1 MSNSHTIIAEMR
13 DIQGTGASRRLRHAG
28 KIPAILYGAGKD
40 TAMLTLS
47 HNSLFHN
54 LEDESF
60 HSSILTVEIDG
71 KKEKAI
77 LRDVQ
82 MHAFKQLIM
91 HIDLQR
97 ISAKDKIHMN
107 VPFHV
112 TGGEDAPGVK
122 IESGIISHLMT
133 ELEIICLPAD
143 LPEFISIDVSAL
155 NLGDSIHLSE
165 IALPDGVES
174 TIMSHGGDDLAVVT
188 VVAVRTPVE
197 DEEVEEAEGEEAEG
211 EEATGEEATGGDSD
225 AKAAEDSE

>member
-13 DIQGTGASRRLRHAG
+13 DVRGTGASRRLRRAG
-28 KIPAILYGAGKD
+28 KIPAVLYGAGKK
-40 TAMLTLS
+40 TVVLS
-47 HNSLFHN
+47 LNHNSLHHN

-60 HSSILTVEIDG
+60 HSSILTVEIEG

-107 VPFHV
+107 VPFHF

-122 IESGIISHLMT
+122 VESGIVSHLMT

-143 LPEFISIDVSAL
+143 LPEFIPIDISGL

-165 IALPDGVES
+165 ITLPDSVES
-174 TIMSHGGDDLAVVT
+174 TIQTHGGDDLAVVT
-188 VVAVRTPVE
+188 IVAVRGTSE
-197 DEEVEEAEGEEAEG
+197 DEEETEAEEGEEV
-211 EEATGEEATGGDSD
+211 TGEESD
-225 AKAAEDSE
+225 TETAEDSE

>member
-13 DIQGTGASRRLRHAG
+13 DVQGTGASRRLRHAG
-28 KIPAILYGAGKD
+28 KVPAILYGAGKD
-40 TAMLTLS
+40 TAMLSLS
-47 HNSLFHN
+47 HNSLYHN

-107 VPFHV
+107 VPLHF
-112 TGGEDAPGVK
+112 TGGEESPGVK
-122 IESGIISHLMT
+122 VESGIVSHLIT
-133 ELEIICLPAD
+133 ELDIVCLPAD
-143 LPEFISIDVSAL
+143 LPEFISIDISAL
-155 NLGDSIHLSE
+155 HLGDSIHLSE
-165 IALPDGVES
+165 ITLPDGVES
-174 TIMSHGGDDLAVVT
+174 TTLSHGGDDLAVVT
-188 VVAVRTPVE
+188 VVAVRGSTE
-197 DEEVEEAEGEEAEG
+197 DEETAEAEGEEEAAGEEGSDTEAAEG
-211 EEATGEEATGGDSD
+211 
-225 AKAAEDSE
+225 SE

>member
-1 MSNSHTIIAEMR
+1 MSTNHTILAELR
-13 DIQGTGASRRLRHAG
+13 DVQGTGASRRLRHAG
-28 KIPAILYGAGKD
+28 KVPAILYGSGKD

-47 HNSLFHN
+47 HNSLYHN

-97 ISAKDKIHMN
+97 VSAKDKIHMN
-107 VPFHV
+107 VPFHFS
-112 TGGEDAPGVK
+112 GGEEAPGVK
-122 IESGIISHLMT
+122 VEGGIVSHQVT
-133 ELEIICLPAD
+133 ELDIVCLPDD
-143 LPEFISIDVSAL
+143 LPEFIAVDISAL

-165 IALPDGVES
+165 ITLPEGVES
-174 TIMSHGGDDLAVVT
+174 SALSHGDDLAVVT
-188 VVAVRTPVE
+188 VVAVRGSDE
-197 DEEVEEAEGEEAEG
+197 DEAEDAEAEAEDGGEEAAEGEAET
-211 EEATGEEATGGDSD
+211 EE
-225 AKAAEDSE
+225 

>member
-1 MSNSHTIIAEMR
+1 MSTSHTIIAELR
-13 DIQGTGASRRLRHAG
+13 DVQGTGASRRLRHAG
-28 KIPAILYGAGKD
+28 KVPAILYGSGKD

-47 HNSLFHN
+47 HNSLYHN

-60 HSSILTVEIDG
+60 HSSILTVEVNG

-97 ISAKDKIHMN
+97 VSAKDKIHMN
-107 VPFHV
+107 VPFHF

-122 IESGIISHLMT
+122 VESGIVSHLIT
-133 ELEIICLPAD
+133 ELDIVCLPDD
-143 LPEFISIDVSAL
+143 LPEFIAIDISAL

-165 IALPDGVES
+165 ITLPEGVES
-174 TIMSHGGDDLAVVT
+174 SALSHGDDLAVVT
-188 VVAVRTPVE
+188 IVTVRATVEE
-197 DEEVEEAEGEEAEG
+197 DEVTAEEGEEGEEGEEAAAAGDEAEA
-211 EEATGEEATGGDSD
+211 EE
-225 AKAAEDSE
+225 

>member
-1 MSNSHTIIAEMR
+1 MSKSHTIIAETR
-13 DIQGTGASRRLRHAG
+13 DVQGTGASRRLRHAG
-28 KIPAILYGAGKD
+28 KVPAILYGSGKD

-47 HNSLFHN
+47 HNSLYHN

-107 VPFHV
+107 VPFHF

-122 IESGIISHLMT
+122 VEAGIVSHLAT
-133 ELEIICLPAD
+133 ELDIVCLPAD
-143 LPEFISIDVSAL
+143 LPEFISIDISAL

-165 IALPDGVES
+165 ITLPDGVES
-174 TIMSHGGDDLAVVT
+174 SIAAHGEDLAIVT
-188 VVAVRTPVE
+188 IVAVRGTAE
-197 DEEVEEAEGEEAEG
+197 DEADDAAEAEGDDTAADDSAEAAEG
-211 EEATGEEATGGDSD
+211 SD
-225 AKAAEDSE
+225 

>member
-13 DIQGTGASRRLRHAG
+13 DVQGTGASRRLRHAG
-28 KIPAILYGAGKD
+28 QVPAILYGAGKD
-40 TAMLTLS
+40 TAMLSLS
-47 HNSLFHN
+47 HNSLYHN

-107 VPFHV
+107 VPLHF
-112 TGGEDAPGVK
+112 TGGEEAPGVK
-122 IESGIISHLMT
+122 VESGIVSHLIT
-133 ELEIICLPAD
+133 ELEKQVKKVLILKRLRAANKPCLW
-143 LPEFISIDVSAL
+143 LSA
-155 NLGDSIHLSE
+155 
-165 IALPDGVES
+165 
-174 TIMSHGGDDLAVVT
+174 
-188 VVAVRTPVE
+188 
-197 DEEVEEAEGEEAEG
+197 
-211 EEATGEEATGGDSD
+211 SD
-225 AKAAEDSE
+225 